1 MKYGVSLNVNE
12 ALQDIMDKSREIER
26 LGFHSIWVADTPS
39 QRYAPIV
46 ASAIAES
53 TKRVKIGIGV
63 LSTFLYSE
71 REIADVV
78 KTLIEFYGERFEVCL
93 GPGDLDQLRRTGI
106 TPPKLREVPNRI
118 LESKRKIEDKLE
130 KGGFKAPMWIGAQG
144 PRMLKISKFFQGAML
159 NYAHPELVKWA
170 AEVIKTSGGE
180 HVKLGVYA
188 PAYVYF
194 EEEEELKQLLRL
206 AASTVVL
213 GLSKNV
219 LDKLGFREEVKRA
232 QVKLSEGFPPE
243 NIPRFLPEELL
254 EKFAIHMPTTKL
266 KEYIT
271 AIEGIGIKHLVFG
284 FPQNFSKKNIRVL
297 AEALF

>member
-1 MKYGVSLNVNE
+1 MKYGISLNVHE
-12 ALQDIMDKSREIER
+12 TLQDIMDKSREIER
-26 LGFHSIWVADTPS
+26 LGFHYIWVADTPS

-63 LSTFLYSE
+63 LSPFLYSE
-71 REIADVV
+71 REIANAV

-93 GPGDLDQLRRTGI
+93 GPGDPDQLRRVGI
-106 TPPKLREVPNRI
+106 SLLKLRDIPMRI
-118 LESKRKIEDKLE
+118 LESKRKIEEEFDRSGLNV
-130 KGGFKAPMWIGAQG
+130 PIWIGAQG
-144 PRMLKISKFFQGAML
+144 PRMLKISKFFQGVLL
-159 NYAHPELVKWA
+159 NYAHPELVRWA
-170 AEVIKTSGGE
+170 TDVIKTSGG

-188 PAYVYF
+188 SAYVYS
-194 EEEEELKQLLRL
+194 EEEEEVKQLLRM

-219 LDKLGFREEVKRA
+219 LEKLGFHEEVENAR
-232 QVKLSEGFPPE
+232 VKLKEGLPPE
-243 NIPRFLPEELL
+243 DISRFLPEELL
-254 EKFAIHMPTTKL
+254 EKFIIHMPTTKL
-266 KEYIT
+266 KEYLS
-271 AIEGIGIKHLVFG
+271 ALKSIGIEHLVFG